1 MEEDIDQNIDIHIFG
16 QNFADGWTCLPSLTA
31 PHLNL
36 IIIYVTSIDF
46 QFETLRICFR
56 IFQSQNLLTEL
67 FKEALKL
74 AKMLVRFPREALCA
88 DRKSVFYATFN
99 ADSFYDALTYEY
111 SKGVKLQIMKD
122 SIEGAKQFLQGK
134 GRKGSFDD
142 YLD

>member
-1 MEEDIDQNIDIHIFG
+1 MPTV
-16 QNFADGWTCLPSLTA
+16 DGGTVRLPYIVGLSHALD
-31 PHLNL
+31 L
-36 IIIYVTSIDF
+36 IMTGRAVHATEALSIGLANRVVPKGK
-46 QFETLRICFR
+46 TV
-56 IFQSQNLLTEL
+56 
-67 FKEALKL
+67 KEALKL
-74 AKMLVRFPREALCA
+74 AKMLVCFPREALCA

>member
-1 MEEDIDQNIDIHIFG
+1 
-16 QNFADGWTCLPSLTA
+16 
-31 PHLNL
+31 
-36 IIIYVTSIDF
+36 
-46 QFETLRICFR
+46 
-56 IFQSQNLLTEL
+56 
-67 FKEALKL
+67 
-74 AKMLVRFPREALCA
+74 MLVRFPREALCA

-134 GRKGSFDD
+134 GHKGSFDD

>member
-1 MEEDIDQNIDIHIFG
+1 MQ
-16 QNFADGWTCLPSLTA
+16 QKLLALA
-31 PHLNL
+31 
-36 IIIYVTSIDF
+36 
-46 QFETLRICFR
+46 
-56 IFQSQNLLTEL
+56 LLTEL
-67 FKEALKL
+67 FPKEKQSKKL
-74 AKMLVRFPREALCA
+74 SNLQKCWFAFQERQCA

-99 ADSFYDALTYEY
+99 ADSFHDALTYEY

>member
-1 MEEDIDQNIDIHIFG
+1 MR
-16 QNFADGWTCLPSLTA
+16 LPYIVGLSRALD
-31 PHLNL
+31 L
-36 IIIYVTSIDF
+36 IMTGRAVHATEALSIGLANRVVPKGKTV
-46 QFETLRICFR
+46 E
-56 IFQSQNLLTEL
+56 
-67 FKEALKL
+67 EALKL

-134 GRKGSFDD
+134 GCKGSFDD

>member
-1 MEEDIDQNIDIHIFG
+1 MPTV
-16 QNFADGWTCLPSLTA
+16 DGGTVRLPYIVGLSRALD
-31 PHLNL
+31 L
-36 IIIYVTSIDF
+36 IMTGRAVHATEALSIGLANRVVPKGK
-46 QFETLRICFR
+46 TV
-56 IFQSQNLLTEL
+56 
-67 FKEALKL
+67 KEALKL
-74 AKMLVRFPREALCA
+74 AKMLVRFPKEALCA

-134 GRKGSFDD
+134 GCKGSFDD